1 MQSISTLIFVIIAT
15 TLSMGLMIPQIIK
28 VHKNKTKD
36 NSSIWMYIL
45 YAICNLSWA
54 IYNWLYLSLILN
66 NNVGIDVIVPTII
79 SASLNTY
86 CAIIG
91 IYLTC
96 VKSYYIMKRGDE

>member
-1 MQSISTLIFVIIAT
+1 MQSVSTLIFVIIAT

-36 NSSIWMYIL
+36 NSSILMYIL
-45 YAICNLSWA
+45 YAICNSAWA

-96 VKSYYIMKRGDE
+96 VKSYYIRKEN